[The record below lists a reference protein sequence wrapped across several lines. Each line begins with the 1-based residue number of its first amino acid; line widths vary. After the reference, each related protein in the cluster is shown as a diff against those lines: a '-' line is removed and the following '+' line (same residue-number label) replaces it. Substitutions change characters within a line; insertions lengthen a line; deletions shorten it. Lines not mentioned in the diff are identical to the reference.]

1 MPTGQLGSINGV
13 LNLLQQKVYR
23 TLLTLT
29 CDVGQPRQTSISKCP
44 IIQGHAITEWLS
56 FIQIKRVT

>member
-23 TLLTLT
+23 ALLTLT
-29 CDVGQPRQTSISKCP
+29 CNVGQPRQASISK
-44 IIQGHAITEWLS
+44 
-56 FIQIKRVT
+56 